1 MAVSKE
7 TLEKHL
13 VQIRRIAE
21 HREAKAE
28 QNIKYYFAA
37 LKKDLNSFLG
47 NEYAKLAEDDKLTYA
62 ILQQKGEY
70 ARFLEEVINK
80 VDGISPK
87 LKNEVQSLIEETYET
102 CYKGL
107 VKGVEGIDDL
117 ARLAKEFK
125 AISAISPETVKRAVQ
140 NPIKKLT
147 LNSTLERNRKKVIA
161 GIRREISI
169 SLTQGD
175 RMSTM
180 ARRISKHVEQDY
192 RKSMLIARTEAHRV
206 RESGFNDAAGNV
218 NTILTDNNSEFRM
231 VKTWKTMKD
240 GAVRHTNLANHVEMD
255 GVTILQD
262 EDFELKSGAK
272 ASCPG
277 MSGIAAEDCNCRCY
291 LSRHIMNDEE
301 YFKATGKHFSTKAF
315 TSKEKDDIIDNRE
328 EEEFIRVETPTSKA
342 LESNNIA
349 YNQVTNHTS
358 VLAEDDIITAV
369 AGGDMTAGSC
379 ASAAL
384 AYAGQKQGWNVLDFR
399 GGDSRVYFAGKINKV
414 KMFNDVGAT
423 SIVVDSGKSN
433 LTNGKNILKQLNE
446 GTEYYL
452 SVGRHAAIVRNN
464 GGTMQYLE
472 LQSAKPESN
481 GWQDF
486 GDIADTLKHRFGCTT
501 SSRSFSTA
509 YATDISQLTG
519 DDFKTILGY
528 INTIHSK
535 QQKGVSGYVK

>member
-7 TLEKHL
+7 TLEKLL
-13 VQIRRIAE
+13 VQVRRIAE

-28 QNIKYYFAA
+28 QNIKHYFAA

-62 ILQQKGEY
+62 ILQKKGEY

-255 GVTILQD
+255 GVTVIQD

-301 YFKATGKHFSTKAF
+301 YFKATGRHFEGSTGEKTVDKADNSSLPQKPDKKTARTEKVKNGTQQTHSVF
-315 TSKEKDDIIDNRE
+315 RDVTQEYLDDAKPGQGQIIFDEGYKQGRHKEEIKTAEWLHDTFGGDVKLLNEANKDGVKMPDYLWRDKYWELKDVSSINGADKGLQKAIKQIQLNPGGVL
-328 EEEFIRVETPTSKA
+328 IKIPKETDLSA
-342 LESNNIA
+342 LEI
-349 YNQVTNHTS
+349 QLERRFV
-358 VLAEDDIITAV
+358 
-369 AGGDMTAGSC
+369 
-379 ASAAL
+379 
-384 AYAGQKQGWNVLDFR
+384 R
-399 GGDSRVYFAGKINKV
+399 
-414 KMFNDVGAT
+414 
-423 SIVVDSGKSN
+423 SN
-433 LTNGKNILKQLNE
+433 LKEFDLMLIAQGKLLKILRCK
-446 GTEYYL
+446 
-452 SVGRHAAIVRNN
+452 
-464 GGTMQYLE
+464 
-472 LQSAKPESN
+472 K
-481 GWQDF
+481 
-486 GDIADTLKHRFGCTT
+486 
-501 SSRSFSTA
+501 
-509 YATDISQLTG
+509 
-519 DDFKTILGY
+519 
-528 INTIHSK
+528 
-535 QQKGVSGYVK
+535 